1 LTFSVSIEERAL
13 RQTDCVSRLRFL
25 RGVQIRRRGRRDCA
39 ARAGRIGLTALV
51 LCFANQLGRS
61 KASAPVVQTALPMV
75 AVSPLAETIWLVE
88 ENAFRGLYS
97 NGLIVR
103 REHETTATPRRYHAY
118 QRETLK
124 RSDQSFTVPAG
135 IVFHTTESQIVPL
148 EQARTNALLRS
159 RQDVLDHAHNS
170 QCYNFVIDRF
180 GQVFRVVPED
190 QTALHA
196 GHSIWASGETVWI
209 DLNESF
215 LGISFE
221 AETAQAF
228 APSAAQVHSGR
239 LLTEMLRSR
248 FGIPGENCVT
258 HAQVSVNPDN
268 ARIGY
273 HTDWGSSFP
282 FLLLGLPDNYALPV
296 AAVAVFGFLHD
307 DTFLQALDKR
317 LWSGLLAADRGIARQ
332 ATEQGLTAREFSIQL
347 QQRYR
352 NLRRQR
358 HG

>member
-1 LTFSVSIEERAL
+1 M
-13 RQTDCVSRLRFL
+13 
-25 RGVQIRRRGRRDCA
+25 RRRGRRDCA
-39 ARAGRIGLTALV
+39 ARAGRIGLTALL

-61 KASAPVVQTALPMV
+61 KASEPVVPINVPVAIPMV
-75 AVSPLAETIWLVE
+75 AGAPLAEAIWLVE
-88 ENAFRGLYS
+88 ETALRGLYS

-103 REHETTATPRRYHAY
+103 REHETKATPRSYHAY
-118 QRETLK
+118 QRQTLQ
-124 RSDQSFTVPAG
+124 RGNQSLSVPAG
-135 IVFHTTESQIVPL
+135 IVFHTTESRIVPL
-148 EQARTNALLRS
+148 EQARTNTLLRS

-170 QCYNFVIDRF
+170 QCYNFVVDRF

-215 LGISFE
+215 LGVSFE
-221 AETAQAF
+221 AETAKAF
-228 APSAAQVHSGR
+228 APSAAQIHSGR

-268 ARIGY
+268 LRIGY

-282 FLLLGLPDNYALPV
+282 FLQLGLPDNYALPV
-296 AAVAVFGFLHD
+296 AAVAIFGFLHD
-307 DTFLQALDKR
+307 DTFLQAVENR
-317 LWSGLLAADRGIARQ
+317 PWSGLLAADRGIARQ
-332 ATEQGLTAREFSIQL
+332 ATEQGLTTHEFSIQL
-347 QQRYR
+347 QQRYK